1 MNSSLND
8 KTSSNITGSRR
19 SFACRIIKGPTLPTA
34 SATLIT
40 NNSSANYS
48 YKLNEN
54 EYQVVHFVGYIKYDL
69 TFNVHRKLIDY
80 EASSSFNSDIAPPSK
95 TRSKNFAQSTAALA
109 QSAKC
114 FDNSNTNSNGNS
126 SSQNYYLIL
135 FGQMKDQINSKVTE
149 FVSRVD
155 TEGNFIF
162 VEPT

>member
-1 MNSSLND
+1 MND

-19 SFACRIIKGPTLPTA
+19 SFACRIIKGPTSPNT

-40 NNSSANYS
+40 NNCLSNYG

-69 TFNVHRKLIDY
+69 SFNVHHKLIEY
-80 EASSSFNSDIAPPSK
+80 ESSFNDHSK
-95 TRSKNFAQSTAALA
+95 PRIKNFAQSTAALA
-109 QSAKC
+109 QNAK
-114 FDNSNTNSNGNS
+114 NLENNGNS
-126 SSQNYYLIL
+126 SQSYYLIL

-149 FVSRVD
+149 FISRLD

-162 VEPT
+162 VEPA